1 MRHTSDRQQYS
12 SKNKDGGALTM
23 THIACKIWLD
33 VFGLGA
39 SRKEF
44 VNLCTFVSVGCL
56 GSSCVMPFMSSKAL
70 HKKTE
75 LFDEFVVMNTDV

>member
-1 MRHTSDRQQYS
+1 
-12 SKNKDGGALTM
+12 M

-56 GSSCVMPFMSSKAL
+56 GSSCVITCVMPFMSSKAH

-75 LFDEFVVMNTDV
+75 LFDEFVVMNTEV

>member
-1 MRHTSDRQQYS
+1 
-12 SKNKDGGALTM
+12 M

-44 VNLCTFVSVGCL
+44 VNLCTFVSVWF
-56 GSSCVMPFMSSKAL
+56 GSSCVMPFMSSN

-75 LFDEFVVMNTDV
+75 LFLTNSC

>member
-1 MRHTSDRQQYS
+1 
-12 SKNKDGGALTM
+12 M
-23 THIACKIWLD
+23 THVACKIWLD

-56 GSSCVMPFMSSKAL
+56 GSSCDMSFMSSKAL
-70 HKKTE
+70 HKTKKTE
-75 LFDEFVVMNTDV
+75 LFLTNSWDEY

>member
-1 MRHTSDRQQYS
+1 
-12 SKNKDGGALTM
+12 M

-56 GSSCVMPFMSSKAL
+56 GSSCVITCVMPFMSSKAL

-75 LFDEFVVMNTDV
+75 LFDEFVVMNTEV